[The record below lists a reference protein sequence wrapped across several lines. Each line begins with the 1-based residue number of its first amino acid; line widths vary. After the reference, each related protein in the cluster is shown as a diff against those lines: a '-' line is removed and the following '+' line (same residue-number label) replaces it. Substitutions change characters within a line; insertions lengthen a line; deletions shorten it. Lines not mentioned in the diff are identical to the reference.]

1 MTTLDKG
8 VKFNIYEKLIK
19 FMSLSNIIKGLLNL
33 QKKVDTKILP
43 SQGLFYKDDFE
54 IWVKKADVEDVIEYE
69 YNYIKDDLGIVLTRL
84 KRIVEKNTILS
95 SGYTFSDIKSIDIV
109 FLFLEIVKFTK
120 NKPITLTYFN
130 DEIGK
135 VDKIEFDKKSF
146 NYFKIDENIMKFY
159 NKNERSFNIDG
170 YKYTLPSIGVENCLT
185 NFLLSKQYDS
195 DALKYNDYKYEFMN
209 FLGDKN
215 NVTFSEIDNLIQIFN
230 FDLEDSEM
238 VKVSKIC
245 KTFSYLHKYALRKG
259 DRVIDINSK
268 IDLEKI
274 WK

>member
-1 MTTLDKG
+1 
-8 VKFNIYEKLIK
+8 
-19 FMSLSNIIKGLLNL
+19 MSLSNIIKGLLNL

>member
-1 MTTLDKG
+1 
-8 VKFNIYEKLIK
+8 
-19 FMSLSNIIKGLLNL
+19 MSLSNVIKGLLNL

-54 IWVKKADVEDVIEYE
+54 IWVKKADIGDIIEYE
-69 YNYIKDDLGIVLTRL
+69 FNYIKDDLGIVLSRL
-84 KRIVEKNTILS
+84 KRMVEKNTILS
-95 SGYTFSDIKSIDIV
+95 TGYKFDDIKSIDIV

-120 NKPITLTYFN
+120 NKPVTVTYFN

-135 VDKIEFDKKSF
+135 VDMIEFDKNSF
-146 NYFKIDENIMKFY
+146 NYFRIDDNLMKFY
-159 NKNERSFNIDG
+159 NKKERVFVVEG
-170 YKYTLPSIGVENCLT
+170 YKYSLPSIGVENSLT
-185 NFLLSKQYDS
+185 NFLVSKQYDS
-195 DALKYNDYKYEFMN
+195 DALKYNGYNYDFMN

-215 NVTFSEIDNLIQIFN
+215 LLTFTEIDNLIQIFN
-230 FDLEDSEM
+230 FDLEDSEKLKTS
-238 VKVSKIC
+238 KVC
-245 KTFSYLHKYALRKG
+245 KMFSYLHKYALRKG